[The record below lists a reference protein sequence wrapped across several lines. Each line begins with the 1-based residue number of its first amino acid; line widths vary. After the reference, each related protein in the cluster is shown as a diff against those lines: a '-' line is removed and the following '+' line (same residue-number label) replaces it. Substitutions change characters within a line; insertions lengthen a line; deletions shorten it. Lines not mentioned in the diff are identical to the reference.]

1 MLLRDIGEDQ
11 LRPAYGILFQQIYPH
26 GGEDLAD
33 WGIGRSVIEPGG
45 GTEPHSHD
53 EHELFIILSGS
64 GVMTIEDERQ
74 PVGAGQAVL
83 IPRGSRHDL
92 ASTSSERLVFL
103 NVYWPEP
110 LGSVDL

>member
-1 MLLRDIGEDQ
+1 MLLRDLGEDQ
-11 LRPAYGILFQQIYPH
+11 LLPAYGILFQQIYPQ

-33 WGIGRSVIEPGG
+33 WGIGRSVVEPGG

-53 EHELFIILSGS
+53 EHELFVILSGS
-64 GVMTIEDERQ
+64 GVMTIEDEQR

-83 IPRGSRHDL
+83 IPRNSRHDL
-92 ASTSSERLVFL
+92 ASDSSERLVFL
-103 NVYWPEP
+103 NVYWPEQ

>member
-1 MLLRDIGEDQ
+1 MLLRDLGEDQ
-11 LRPAYGILFQQIYPH
+11 LLPAYGILFQQIYPH

-33 WGIGRSVIEPGG
+33 WGIGRSVVEPGG

-53 EHELFIILSGS
+53 EHELFVILSGS
-64 GVMTIEDERQ
+64 GVMTIEDEQR

-83 IPRGSRHDL
+83 IPRNSHHDL

-103 NVYWPEP
+103 NVYWPEQ